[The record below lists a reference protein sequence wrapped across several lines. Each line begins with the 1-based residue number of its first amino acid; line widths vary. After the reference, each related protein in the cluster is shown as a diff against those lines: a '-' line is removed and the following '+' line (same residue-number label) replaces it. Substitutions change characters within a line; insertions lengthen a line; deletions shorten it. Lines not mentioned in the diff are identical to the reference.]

1 MLVRRM
7 PWGQVFRGRQH
18 LAYQVWSEFVFGT
31 TPESGEAK
39 LCVGVEKGFFEET
52 LLWMVEL
59 TNEREIESRLPFL
72 N

>member
-1 MLVRRM
+1 M
-7 PWGQVFRGRQH
+7 
-18 LAYQVWSEFVFGT
+18 FGT